1 MTASN
6 DPVQVEET
14 VWDNRVRCEHRSLIN
29 IAIFLCIIITIPMI
43 LSVTIQYVNDA
54 ITSQTMFPS
63 YEKDCHRSPSSSL
76 SPGSLRSATTRT
88 SQTMC
93 QPKRRTAKLASRRTA
108 TSHTNQ
114 RWDDYNL
121 GLLHSITDFS
131 EVHWHRRGLQW
142 GTGEGECSQF

>member
-1 MTASN
+1 MRCIKKVMQVREILNNNKKSSEFSRYFSSIITAN

-63 YEKDCHRSPSSSL
+63 YEKDYHRSPSSSL
-76 SPGSLRSATTRT
+76 SSGSLRSATTRT

-114 RWDDYNL
+114 R
-121 GLLHSITDFS
+121 
-131 EVHWHRRGLQW
+131 
-142 GTGEGECSQF
+142 